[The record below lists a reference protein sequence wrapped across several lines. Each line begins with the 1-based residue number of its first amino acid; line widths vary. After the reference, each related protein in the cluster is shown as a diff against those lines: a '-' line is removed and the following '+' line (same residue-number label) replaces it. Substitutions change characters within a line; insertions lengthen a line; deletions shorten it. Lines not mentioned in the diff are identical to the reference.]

1 MTALTLDIEYLPEYA
16 DKNSDEYK
24 KLVAQIRETILAAL
38 ESKGVVGVQVLS
50 LTNGSVIVKMRLALS
65 NGSIDTADLMKAIND
80 AISDGDLASI
90 GATGSVAIKG

>member
-1 MTALTLDIEYLPEYA
+1 MVCCALG
-16 DKNSDEYK
+16 
-24 KLVAQIRETILAAL
+24 VASVPGVL
-38 ESKGVVGVQVLS
+38 GVVGVQVLS